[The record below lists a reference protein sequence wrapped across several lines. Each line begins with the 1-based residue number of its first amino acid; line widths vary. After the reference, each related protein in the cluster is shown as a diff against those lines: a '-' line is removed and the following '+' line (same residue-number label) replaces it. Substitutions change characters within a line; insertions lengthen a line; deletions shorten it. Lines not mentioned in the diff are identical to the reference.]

1 MTWFKVDD
9 TFHAHPKVMAASP
22 AALGLW
28 VVAGSWSAQA
38 LTEGRIPRHVLP
50 RLMPRWDRYARE
62 LVALG
67 LWEEAE
73 DGFVFHDWADYNPTR
88 AEALAQRERKAA
100 GGSLGNHR
108 RWHEARGKVDPVCR
122 YCRSDDRSS
131 DRYTD
136 RSSESLPNRP
146 TRPDPTRPIQ
156 EAPPPTAPP
165 PAGGETAGKS
175 RRDGG
180 TRLPDPFP
188 VTPEMAAW
196 AREKAPLC
204 GPEDHE
210 AFCDYWRSVPGAKG
224 RKRDWVAT
232 WRNWMRREQER
243 KARQSGMR
251 TGNVVP
257 LPTAVGEST
266 GSMRARQA
274 IEAGRQLREMIARGE
289 IQL

>member
-50 RLMPRWDRYARE
+50 RLMPKWDRYARE

-67 LWEEAE
+67 LWEETE

-108 RWHEARGKVDPVCR
+108 RWHEARGKVDPACR